1 MHVPH
6 RTQSESLT
14 TGSFQIRFGSFSPGF
29 ASGFGMSS
37 IVMHC
42 VGQSR
47 AHALHPMQSGGSS
60 RLASSFYGRASRIG
74 FMGSFE
80 RKTSYIRSGEKT
92 ISERLGVVIS

>member
-1 MHVPH
+1 MHVPQ

-14 TGSFQIRFGSFSPGF
+14 TGSFQIRFGTFSPGF

-47 AHALHPMQSGGSS
+47 AHALHPMQIGGS
-60 RLASSFYGRASRIG
+60 RRIASSFSGSSSRIG
-74 FMGSFE
+74 FIGSFE
-80 RKTSYIRSGEKT
+80 R
-92 ISERLGVVIS
+92 